1 VILTLA
7 GAFGSLFVTIGFGT
21 SFSVFLHLYKEEL
34 LGDSSETA
42 IVWIGRIHL
51 FFLFLSPIL
60 TDLVVE
66 RYGTPVS

>member
-1 VILTLA
+1 MILTLA

-51 FFLFLSPIL
+51 FLSFFSPIL
-60 TDLVVE
+60 TDLVVK